1 MRTPLES
8 VTVEDMLTG
17 TWLDSEVTGVPWRI
31 VTSARTNHGG
41 GCVLFVLF
49 PWRPYMSQLFSSAS
63 STLLYT
69 GEYHRLEHLIDSAAK
84 THSRDRC
91 SPPLRRESD
100 VLSLMSFRCT
110 SIRTVDRI
118 RKRWKHRGGCL
129 YVSFPDVVYFPLN
142 FSRLDRL
149 TICLARGELVT

>member
-41 GCVLFVLF
+41 GCVLFEL

-69 GEYHRLEHLIDSAAK
+69 GEYHRLEHLIDFAAK
-84 THSRDRC
+84 THSRNRY

-118 RKRWKHRGGCL
+118 RERWKHRGC
-129 YVSFPDVVYFPLN
+129 YVFPLLDVVYYP
-142 FSRLDRL
+142 RVR
-149 TICLARGELVT
+149 